1 VLNAGLIAPAIA
13 VLHAALLKEKAEC
26 PVPSKPFR
34 PAPLANRSVGARRVA
49 RLAKVGREEPI
60 VGLLIHGVSVAGI
73 AARERARP
81 ETRKRHRNRLKRLNP
96 RGNGMAPGSL
106 DPQDLVREGSNQC
119 RHRECKRSD
128 PAMKGAAVTL
138 DRRVASLLAM
148 TVPVMTTV
156 STARNFLQL
165 PSCRIWRLSA

>member
-96 RGNGMAPGSL
+96 RGNGMAAGAP
-106 DPQDLVREGSNQC
+106 DPHYLVQGRGPRPSPRRIPVASRRSPDGGNE
-119 RHRECKRSD
+119 RHARC
-128 PAMKGAAVTL
+128 AYLCGAAAGRPETRKW
-138 DRRVASLLAM
+138 RRNGLK
-148 TVPVMTTV
+148 
-156 STARNFLQL
+156 
-165 PSCRIWRLSA
+165 